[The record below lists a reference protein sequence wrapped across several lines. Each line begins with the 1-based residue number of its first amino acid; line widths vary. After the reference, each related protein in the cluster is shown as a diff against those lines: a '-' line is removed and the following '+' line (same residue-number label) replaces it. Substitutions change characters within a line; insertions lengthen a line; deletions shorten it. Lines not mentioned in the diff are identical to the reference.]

1 MTFIQISGGYMK
13 IFSYI
18 FLSVLIFS
26 FSLLSADIQ
35 NRVGF
40 EKLDKELT
48 RGISVEAMNGTVTF
62 QDLADNLLGEGVEI
76 SNLQYTGVNQAS
88 GLFTNAESSGFG
100 IDEGVI
106 LSCGLATNILG
117 PNSSSGITGS
127 NGQPGDSDLNGL
139 IPGFTTLDASVLEF
153 DFVADFN
160 SITFTYVFGSD
171 EYLEYVN
178 SSFNDV
184 FGFFL
189 DGQNVAKIPNSTDPV
204 SINNVNHLSHTSYF
218 VNNDIHSG
226 PGMGYPPPVTYN
238 TEADGFTTS
247 LTVTAAVTP
256 GQTHHIRLAIAD
268 AGDRILDS
276 WVLIKAGSFTSQ
288 VAQSPMN
295 LNISGGIFHETDEDT
310 PIEME
315 ATVRGLDN
323 SDFQWVLSSPI
334 FGSAVFVEDRLI
346 DQTKTIRYTPNL
358 DYTGYDTFVCAVYD
372 NLGGS
377 QFETITVL
385 TVHQNDPP
393 VNTEI
398 PVISGN
404 LEVGSILTCS
414 TGIWNDDA
422 DNQHVLPGLE
432 SNITYSYRWEAKVS
446 DMLWAYFADEVTN
459 QLVLTENMA
468 DFMIRCEVTATDDG
482 TGLGENNWAFCTTEP
497 VHIEPIT
504 SGDNPEIPGASH
516 LISASPNPFNP
527 NTTISF
533 DLKEDGNARIEV
545 YNLKGQKVKTIL
557 NKQMD
562 AGTHQVNWN
571 GIDEEGNVCG
581 SGIYFYA
588 LKTAKVN
595 ELKKM
600 LMLK

>member
-1 MTFIQISGGYMK
+1 MK

-18 FLSVLIFS
+18 FLFVFLINFA
-26 FSLLSADIQ
+26 LLSAGVEERV
-35 NRVGF
+35 NRIKAPG
-40 EKLDKELT
+40 ETT

-62 QDLADNLLGEGVEI
+62 QDLADNLLGDGVSI
-76 SNLQYTGVNQAS
+76 SNLQYTGVNHAS

-100 IDEGVI
+100 IDEGII

-117 PNSSSGITGS
+117 PNNSSGISYG
-127 NGQPGDSDLNGL
+127 NGQPGDSDLNTL
-139 IPGFTTLDASVLEF
+139 IPGYFTRDASVLEF

-204 SINNVNHLSHTSYF
+204 SINMINHLSHTNYF
-218 VNNDIHSG
+218 VNNDIHHG
-226 PGMGYPPPVTYN
+226 PGMGFPPSTTYN
-238 TEADGFTTS
+238 TEADGFTTTLS
-247 LTVTAAVTP
+247 VSAAVTP

-268 AGDRILDS
+268 AGDSALDS
-276 WVLIKAGSFTSQ
+276 WVLIKAGSFSSA
-288 VAQSPMN
+288 VAQSPLN
-295 LNISGGIFHETDEDT
+295 LNIADGVFHETDEDT
-310 PIEME
+310 SIDLQ

-334 FGSAVFVEDRLI
+334 FGSAIFVEDRLI
-346 DQTKTIRYTPNL
+346 ENFKTIRYTPNP
-358 DYTGYDTFVCAVYD
+358 DYNGYDTFVCAVYD

-377 QFETITVL
+377 EFETITVL
-385 TVHQNDPP
+385 SVHQNDPP
-393 VNTEI
+393 VNTEL
-398 PVISGN
+398 PVITGDLIVGN
-404 LEVGSILTCS
+404 TLTCS
-414 TGIWNDDA
+414 PGVWNDDA

-432 SNITYSYRWEAKVS
+432 STISYSYNWQVQQDEESWFDITDANLNEFYLT
-446 DMLWAYFADEVTN
+446 DDLADCML
-459 QLVLTENMA
+459 
-468 DFMIRCEVTATDDG
+468 RCQITATDDG
-482 TGLGENNWAFCTTEP
+482 TGLGENNWAISTSEP

-504 SGDNPEIPGASH
+504 AGENPEIPINSH

-527 NTTISF
+527 STTISF
-533 DLKEDGNARIEV
+533 ALNESGNAKVEV

-557 NKQMD
+557 NKQMSS
-562 AGTHQVNWN
+562 GTHQVEWN
-571 GIDEEGNVCG
+571 GTDEKGNVCG
-581 SGIYFYA
+581 SGIYFYS
-588 LKTAKVN
+588 LHTAKTR

>member
-1 MTFIQISGGYMK
+1 MK

-18 FLSVLIFS
+18 FLTVFLINFAM
-26 FSLLSADIQ
+26 LSAGVED
-35 NRVGF
+35 RV
-40 EKLDKELT
+40 ECIKPQSDMT
-48 RGISVEAMNGTVTF
+48 RGISVEPINGTVTF
-62 QDLADNLLGEGVEI
+62 QDLADNLLGSGVVL
-76 SNLQYTGVNQAS
+76 SNLQYTGANHAS

-100 IDEGVI
+100 IDEGII

-117 PNSSSGITGS
+117 PNNSSGISYG
-127 NGQPGDSDLNGL
+127 NGQPGDSDLNTL
-139 IPGFTTLDASVLEF
+139 IPGYFTRDASVLEF

-204 SINNVNHLSHTSYF
+204 SINMINHLSHTNYF
-218 VNNDIHSG
+218 VNNDIHHG
-226 PGMGYPPPVTYN
+226 PGMGFPPSTTYN
-238 TEADGFTTS
+238 TEADGFTTTLS
-247 LTVTAAVTP
+247 VSAAVTP

-268 AGDRILDS
+268 AGDSALDS
-276 WVLIKAGSFTSQ
+276 WVLIKAGSFSSA

-295 LNISGGIFHETDEDT
+295 LNIAGGVFHETDEDT
-310 PIEME
+310 FIDLQ

-323 SDFQWVLSSPI
+323 SQFQWVVSAPI

-346 DQTKTIRYTPNL
+346 DQSKTIRFTPDP
-358 DYTGYDTFVCAVYD
+358 DYNGYDTFVCAVYD

-393 VNTEI
+393 VNTDL
-398 PVISGN
+398 PVISGE
-404 LEVGSILTCS
+404 LIVGNMLNCS

-422 DNQHVLPGLE
+422 DNQHVLPGWE
-432 SNITYSYRWEAKVS
+432 STISYSYQWQVQQDEETWLDIAEGNLNNYYLS
-446 DMLWAYFADEVTN
+446 EDLADCT
-459 QLVLTENMA
+459 
-468 DFMIRCEVTATDDG
+468 IRCQITATDDG
-482 TGLGENNWAFCTTEP
+482 TGLGENNWAVCNSEP
-497 VHIEPIT
+497 VHIEPLT
-504 SGDNPEIPGASH
+504 SGENPEITLDSQ
-516 LISASPNPFNP
+516 LISANPNPFNP
-527 NTTISF
+527 TTTISF
-533 DLKEDGNARIEV
+533 ALQEEGNARVEV

-557 NKQMD
+557 SKQLN
-562 AGTHQVNWN
+562 AGKHQVDWN
-571 GIDEEGNVCG
+571 GTDEKGNICG
-581 SGIYFYA
+581 SGIYFYS
-588 LKTAKVN
+588 LHTAKTR

-600 LMLK
+600 LLLK